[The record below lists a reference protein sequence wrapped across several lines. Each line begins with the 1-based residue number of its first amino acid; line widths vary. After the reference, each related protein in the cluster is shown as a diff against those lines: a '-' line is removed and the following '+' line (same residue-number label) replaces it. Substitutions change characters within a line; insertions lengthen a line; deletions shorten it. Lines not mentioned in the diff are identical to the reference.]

1 MDKWLQEVT
10 QKQCNG
16 IKIKYFVVCRGRAA
30 LPGSGYLKNDAD
42 NSRVSRT
49 KSFKTSIKLLRVYH
63 SFRVIKFATP
73 VFKEA

>member
-16 IKIKYFVVCRGRAA
+16 IKIKYFVVCSGRAA

-49 KSFKTSIKLLRVYH
+49 KSFKNFNKTFKSL
-63 SFRVIKFATP
+63 SFFSCY
-73 VFKEA
+73 